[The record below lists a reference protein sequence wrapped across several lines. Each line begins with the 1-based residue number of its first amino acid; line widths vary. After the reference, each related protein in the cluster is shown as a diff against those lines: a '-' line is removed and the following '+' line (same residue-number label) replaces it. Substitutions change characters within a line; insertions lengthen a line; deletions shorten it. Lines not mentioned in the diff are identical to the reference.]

1 MSSSPSRAAGRP
13 FSLEPRSRTPWAGFF
28 LGLPLAAG
36 ILWLFYFGPL
46 KTAPVRRYVSHEVEC
61 VEVVMFCCALGAL
74 VVKLLGSW
82 LERRAWRWELLPPAG
97 RPVSVAQAP
106 ALLAALGRLPRRVQ
120 RTFLAR
126 RVGGALEFL
135 AGRGSAGELDDQLR
149 TLSDNDA
156 LALEGSYSLTRF
168 ITWAIPILGFLGTV
182 LGITKAITGVT
193 PERLE
198 QDLSSVTDGLALAFD
213 ATALGLGLTMITMFL
228 SFVVER
234 VEGGVL
240 EAVDHFADR
249 RLAHGFERNGDDGS
263 DAGAEARRQTQALL
277 QAVEQVVERQ
287 AELWAKALAEV
298 DRRRVEADQRLE
310 QRLTAAMETALDRT
324 LEAHGRRMAALE
336 KQALEGGSAAV
347 ERVAAQARA
356 VCEAGKDQQAALA
369 KIVHGITAQA
379 QTVLR
384 LQESEKHLLRLQETL
399 SQNLAA
405 LAGAGSFEQAV
416 HSLTAAIHLLTTR
429 AAAGLPAA
437 EGSRNGPR
445 PGVAA

>member
-1 MSSSPSRAAGRP
+1 MTSPPPSRATGRP

-74 VVKLLGSW
+74 VVKLLGAW
-82 LERRAWRWELLPPAG
+82 FERRAWRWGLLPPAG
-97 RPVSVAQAP
+97 RPIPAAQAP

-120 RTFLAR
+120 RTYLAR

-249 RLAHGFERNGDDGS
+249 RLAHGFERGDDGGE
-263 DAGAEARRQTQALL
+263 AGADVRRQTEVLL

-287 AELWAKALAEV
+287 AEVWAKALAEV

-324 LEAHGRRMAALE
+324 LEAHGRRMTALE
-336 KQALEGGSAAV
+336 KQAVEGGSAAV
-347 ERVAAQARA
+347 ERVAAQGRA
-356 VCEAGKDQQAALA
+356 VCEAGRDQQAALA

-399 SQNLAA
+399 NQNLAA

-429 AAAGLPAA
+429 AAAGLPGAD
-437 EGSRNGPR
+437 GNRSGPR